1 MSPWQIVLVSLAGWL
16 NREQSKVIDYL
27 KEENRVLREQAGER
41 HARFT
46 NEQRRRLAAKGRALG
61 RKGLGKLGCIV
72 TPDTILRWYR
82 ELIAKKYDGSKQRRP
97 GRPRKP
103 EELRALV
110 VRMARD
116 NTSWGYTRIRD
127 AMGNLGHVVGRTTV
141 QEILRE
147 HGIAP
152 APERRKRMSWS
163 AFLKAHWNVLGAC
176 DFFCVEVLTL
186 TGLRRYYVFFAIAL
200 ESRRVQIAGIIH
212 QPYGDWMV
220 QTARNLTDAE
230 DGFLRDK
237 RYLILD
243 RDPLYTAEFR
253 RLLRASGVEPLRLPS
268 RSPNLNAY
276 AERFVLSIKSECLSK
291 LVLLSER
298 QLRKV
303 VREYV
308 AHYHAERNHQGL
320 GGRLIEPPSNDN
332 TSGAIECRERLGG
345 LLRFYCRKA
354 A

>member
-1 MSPWQIVLVSLAGWL
+1 MFPWQIVVVALAGWL
-16 NREQSKVIDYL
+16 HREQSQVIDYL
-27 KEENRVLREQAGER
+27 KEENRVLREQLGNR
-41 HARFT
+41 RARFT
-46 NEQRRRLAAKGRALG
+46 LDQRRRLAVKGRALG
-61 RKGLGKLGCIV
+61 RKALGTIGCIV

-82 ELIAKKYDGSKQRRP
+82 ELIARKYDGSKQRRA
-97 GRPRKP
+97 GRPRKA

-110 VRMARD
+110 VRMARE

-127 AMGNLGHVVGRTTV
+127 AMANLGHVIGRTTV
-141 QEILRE
+141 QEILKE
-147 HGIAP
+147 HGIQP
-152 APERRKRMSWS
+152 TPERRTRTSWK
-163 AFLKAHWNVLGAC
+163 AFLKAHWNVMAAC
-176 DFFCVEVLTL
+176 DFFTVEVLGL
-186 TGLRRYYVFFAIAL
+186 TGLRRYYVFFVVEL
-200 ESRRVQIAGIIH
+200 YSRRVEIAGIIH
-212 QPYGDWMV
+212 QPYGEWMV

-230 DGFLRDK
+230 DGFLKGK

-253 RLLRASGVEPLRLPS
+253 KLLRASGVDPLRLPT

-291 LVLLSER
+291 LVLVSER
-298 QLRKV
+298 QLRTV
-303 VREYV
+303 VRQYM

-332 TSGAIECRERLGG
+332 TSGPIECRERLGG
-345 LLRFYCRKA
+345 LLRLSYRNA